1 MTGPDMTRAD
11 LIPAP
16 LRYGGSMGWAV
27 IGVAG
32 GLAAAYIAFRLLS
45 GLIIPVA
52 VALVLAVLLLPLTE
66 WLARRMPR
74 GVAVGIVLLF
84 AAGVGFLFGWIF
96 IKGVANETPAISASI
111 QAGVAR
117 LQAELGVTS
126 GSVSGSVSNSTQS
139 ATQVVTG
146 AKGLAGLVVGGL
158 NSAVSLFFGVF
169 IATMVFFLVLLNP
182 KESQG
187 WVARVLPWPRA
198 QADRLF
204 TTFGQVIRDYYKGST
219 ILAAV
224 NAFPIWVVALMLD
237 IPAAGSVFVV
247 LFVTS
252 YIPYIGAWLGGA
264 FAVLLAL
271 GSGGTTDGWLMLAA
285 VLVVNL
291 GLQSAVQPFAYS
303 STMKVSALG
312 VFLITLLG
320 GLVAGVFGAM
330 MAAPIMALSNRFD
343 RDVRLPAESDEVIGS
358 GSPVDPAIDPA

>member
-1 MTGPDMTRAD
+1 MAAAQDTSDAQK
-11 LIPAP
+11 IPTP
-16 LRYGGSMGWAV
+16 LRYWGAMGWAA

-32 GLAAAYIAFRLLS
+32 GLASLFIGFRLLS

-52 VALVLAVLLLPLTE
+52 VALVLAVLLLPLTN
-66 WLARRMPR
+66 WLAARMPR
-74 GVAVGIVLLF
+74 GIAVTVVLIFVAVV
-84 AAGVGFLFGWIF
+84 VFLFGWIF
-96 IKGVANETPAISASI
+96 IKGVANEAPAISASI
-111 QAGVAR
+111 QAGVAKI
-117 LQAELGVTS
+117 QEQFGNTS
-126 GSVSGSVSNSTQS
+126 GSVSGSVSDSSQS
-139 ATQVVTG
+139 ATEVLTG

-158 NSAVSLFFGVF
+158 NSVVSLFFGAF
-169 IATMVFFLVLLNP
+169 IATMVFFLVLLDP

-187 WVARVLPWPRA
+187 WVARALPWPRE
-198 QADRLF
+198 QADQLY

-219 ILAAV
+219 ILAGV
-224 NAFPIWVVALMLD
+224 NSFPIWIVALVLD

-271 GSGGTTDGWLMLAA
+271 GSGGTSDGWIMLAA
-285 VLVVNL
+285 VLIVNL

-312 VFLITLLG
+312 VFLVTLLG

-330 MAAPIMALSNRFD
+330 MAAPIMALANRFD
-343 RDVRLPAESDEVIGS
+343 RDVRLPAESVDLS
-358 GSPVDPAIDPA
+358 GSAPPGDPALP